1 MEELQQGQTALKEEI
16 SQLKTQMS
24 LVMEILQTLLKKEG
38 NPTPTSRMEMV
49 SPMPLSGSTLHH
61 ELPQGYR
68 PQPEL
73 PRFLNQQLV
82 FVPQLALRNQ
92 MWSQNWYSS
101 RRQNAYAQKGQ
112 EKSKRPEKQFD
123 LIPMSYGRILP
134 LLLNRSLVKLR
145 VLGPPPTHLPLN
157 YDMNARCE
165 FHSGAPGHS
174 IESCK
179 AFKYKVQELIDSK
192 AIAFTPNGLDI
203 LSNLMLPHEGTSAMP
218 QPVPMDEEQE
228 AE

>member
-1 MEELQQGQTALKEEI
+1 
-16 SQLKTQMS
+16 
-24 LVMEILQTLLKKEG
+24 LLKK
-38 NPTPTSRMEMV
+38 
-49 SPMPLSGSTLHH
+49 
-61 ELPQGYR
+61 
-68 PQPEL
+68 
-73 PRFLNQQLV
+73 
-82 FVPQLALRNQ
+82 A
-92 MWSQNWYSS
+92 
-101 RRQNAYAQKGQ
+101 KK
-112 EKSKRPEKQFD
+112 KSKRLKKQFD
-123 LIPMSYGRILP
+123 PIPMSYGRILP

-145 VLGPPPTHLPLN
+145 VLGPPPTPLPLN
-157 YDMNARCE
+157 YDLNARCE

-203 LSNLMLPHEGTSAMP
+203 LSNIMLPHEGTPVMP